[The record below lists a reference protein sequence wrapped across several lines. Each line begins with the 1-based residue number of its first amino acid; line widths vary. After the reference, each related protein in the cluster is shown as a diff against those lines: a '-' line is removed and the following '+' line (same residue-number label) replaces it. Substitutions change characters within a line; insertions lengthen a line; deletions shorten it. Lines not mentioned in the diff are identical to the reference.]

1 MTRKKLERLW
11 RELAELRVRKV
22 VKPIEL
28 ERFAKRVGRR
38 RSVRAKEPTFEL
50 AGRRPLSI
58 PIHPGDLRIGTK
70 NNIPDI
76 LEGDLTAYEEALDQS
91 LAKDGQK

>member
-1 MTRKKLERLW
+1 MTRKKLERLR
-11 RELAELRVRKV
+11 RELAELRARTA
-22 VKPIEL
+22 VKPKEL

-38 RSVRAKEPTFEL
+38 RSIRGQEPTFEL
-50 AGRRPLSI
+50 EGRRPLSI

-70 NNIPDI
+70 NNILDT

>member
-1 MTRKKLERLW
+1 MARKKLERLR
-11 RELAELRVRKV
+11 RELAELRARTV
-22 VKPIEL
+22 VKPKEL

-38 RSVRAKEPTFEL
+38 RSVRGKEPTFEL
-50 AGRRPLSI
+50 AGCRPLSI

-70 NNIPDI
+70 NNILDI
-76 LEGDLTAYEEALDQS
+76 LEGDLTAYEEALDQN